1 MAEKKESNIES
12 SAAKAAKDAVR
23 KAQEARTAQL
33 RDTEAYR
40 KVVTDPRN
48 AEADPIEL
56 DRCAIQAAI
65 SAQQKEK
72 DAQRK
77 EEEKRE
83 KITSIKKKVK
93 IGAVAVAGALVLF
106 SGLRACTD
114 DNDKQEDTVTGVNGN
129 EIDKSQV
136 TTPENDAICHNAEE
150 QVSNVIDEAKATQ
163 DSRKRENLTNTAS
176 LMLDFDVENGCLT
189 PEEEQRIE
197 DEINRLLGE

>member
-1 MAEKKESNIES
+1 MAEKANHDPD
-12 SAAKAAKDAVR
+12 KDARDAVEKAR
-23 KAQEARTAQL
+23 KARLKEL
-33 RDTEAYR
+33 RDSDAYR
-40 KVVTDPRN
+40 EVVRDPRN
-48 AEADPIEL
+48 AEVDPAKLDKEAIEY
-56 DRCAIQAAI
+56 AIAVEKKKKDEQQAKEE
-65 SAQQKEK
+65 KEK
-72 DAQRK
+72 QIAYTK
-77 EEEKRE
+77 KR
-83 KITSIKKKVK
+83 VK

-136 TTPENDAICHNAEE
+136 TAPENDAICHDAEG
-150 QVSNVIDEAKATQ
+150 QVSNVIDEAKVTE